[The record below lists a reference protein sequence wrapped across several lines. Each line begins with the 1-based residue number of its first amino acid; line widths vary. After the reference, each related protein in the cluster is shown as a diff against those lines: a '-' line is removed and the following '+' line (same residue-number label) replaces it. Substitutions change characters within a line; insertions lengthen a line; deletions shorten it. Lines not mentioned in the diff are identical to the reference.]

1 MVHVLE
7 MQVNVAYLLGILGAP
22 NGNGVLVSLCARNA
36 HGYMYGLYGREQ
48 HCGVCVC
55 TCVLWCFLVH
65 ANPTYEIFDLFIC
78 LVYVYACFSCLGVCF
93 AG

>member
-22 NGNGVLVSLCARNA
+22 SGNGILERFVCKNA

-48 HCGVCVC
+48 QCGVYVC
-55 TCVLWCFLVH
+55 TCVLW
-65 ANPTYEIFDLFIC
+65 
-78 LVYVYACFSCLGVCF
+78 
-93 AG
+93 